1 MIREVYIHFNNVQ
14 VSSCCSNIGQC
25 WSVQIKPRP
34 EWIICVKLTITT
46 QPATMERII
55 VLLLAVCTVSTAL
68 EIDPDVEV
76 FNVQDAMLN
85 YGINSIN
92 VSLRMK
98 D

>member
-1 MIREVYIHFNNVQ
+1 
-14 VSSCCSNIGQC
+14 
-25 WSVQIKPRP
+25 
-34 EWIICVKLTITT
+34 
-46 QPATMERII
+46 MERII

-92 VSLRMK
+92 VLLRMK